1 MKANHNNGLGMWF
14 KLSIRL
20 ERYLIK
26 QLCSAVF
33 YLHTSYHLAHAD
45 IKPDNLVFSDD
56 LELAL
61 IDLGHTE
68 QLGAS
73 IQHLTGTQHF

>member
-33 YLHTSYHLAHAD
+33 YLHTCYHLAHAD
-45 IKPDNLVFSDD
+45 IKPDNLVFTDD
-56 LELAL
+56 L
-61 IDLGHTE
+61 
-68 QLGAS
+68 
-73 IQHLTGTQHF
+73 